1 MKNKILLTLSL
12 SLFCAVIIGYFLKD
26 EEISIILST
35 GKVVK
40 GNFIRS
46 SGQEPRRVATI
57 KLKESYIT
65 WKKYLDGNPR
75 NKIHF
80 DAALPLLQP
89 NEEYKK
95 DAEGSDFETHRQWV
109 KISLG
114 LYGFSNQLCDKPCS
128 RREHNQKTLEYNLN
142 RYEKIDPKNAIKGL
156 TKRISGSSS
165 YAVLG
170 RELYVPRIDHDIN
183 YIECQ
188 RKTGRYRWCKTTSYL
203 NENMHLGYQ
212 FEYVHLNR
220 WQEIDQK
227 IRLLTGQ
234 ILVEHREL

>member
-1 MKNKILLTLSL
+1 MKNKYLLTLTL
-12 SLFCAVIIGYFLKD
+12 ALFSSIIVACSAKD
-26 EEISIILST
+26 EEVSITLST

-40 GNFIRS
+40 GKFIPS

-57 KLKESYIT
+57 KIKQSYIT
-65 WKKYLDGNPR
+65 WKKYLDGNLR

-80 DAALPLLQP
+80 DASLPSMEP

-95 DAEGSDFETHRQWV
+95 DAEGADFETHRQWV

-114 LYGFSNQLCDKPCS
+114 LYGFANQLCDKPCS
-128 RREHNQKTLEYNLN
+128 RREHNQKALEHNLN
-142 RYEKIDPKNAIKGL
+142 RYEKINPENSIKDL
-156 TKRISGSSS
+156 TKRTSNSSS
-165 YAVLG
+165 YSVLG

-188 RKTGRYRWCKTTSYL
+188 RQTGRYRWCKATSYL
-203 NENMHLGYQ
+203 NENMYLGYH
-212 FEYVHLNR
+212 FEYVHLHR

-234 ILVEHREL
+234 MLIEHREL